1 MDVQNVPLDSI
12 VIPDSYILTL
22 HRKNTCEAI
31 RVTGLMMP
39 VVVRREDGRYILVDG
54 YERIQCA
61 KEFGWREV
69 PAIIT
74 DDTRV
79 DVLRLALN
87 YVRGRVCG
95 IDVLMY
101 VWQLSQQYDAGI
113 LAKILGREYDTIRK
127 YRSAAEALIALGLS
141 KEEYQEL
148 HQNCVSLR
156 KLISCAFDSKD
167 KRQFFECL
175 TYKPSGKRV
184 TIELIKKAAELER
197 DPDMRTAVDM
207 VDMLGKD
214 RIMRLA
220 EIWDLAKKTIC
231 TRLDRYKKKLL
242 PEDYRLLEMLCQ

>member
-1 MDVQNVPLDSI
+1 MEVQNVPLDSI
-12 VIPDSYILTL
+12 VIPNGYILTL

-39 VVVRREDGRYILVDG
+39 VVVRRDGQKYVLVDG
-54 YERIQCA
+54 YERIMCA

-69 PAIIT
+69 PAIVT
-74 DDTRV
+74 EDPRV

-101 VWQLSQQYDAGI
+101 VWQLSQQYDASV

-127 YRSAAEALIALGLS
+127 YRSAAEAIMALSLS

-148 HQNCVSLR
+148 HQNCAPLR
-156 KLISCAFDSKD
+156 KLINCAFDSKD
-167 KRQFFECL
+167 KKQFFECL
-175 TYKPSGKRV
+175 TYKPSGKKV
-184 TIELIKKAAELER
+184 SPELVKKAAELEK
-197 DPDMRTAVDM
+197 DPEMKIAVDV

-214 RIMRLA
+214 RVMKLA

-242 PEDYRLLEMLCQ
+242 PEDYRLLEALCQ